1 MLDSTQPASA
11 PPTVNVIQPTLPQ
24 NAAADA
30 AQPAAA
36 AAEPAAAA
44 PQPAA
49 AAHLTASNA
58 QSQAPLRLPLATMK
72 LFEKVEEKVHASPIF
87 YNNLVHTFYI
97 KQRLCLSRLFISRV
111 NV

>member
-11 PPTVNVIQPTLPQ
+11 PPTADVTQQVLPQ
-24 NAAADA
+24 NAAAAADA

-36 AAEPAAAA
+36 APQPAAAA

-49 AAHLTASNA
+49 AAHVTAANA

-72 LFEKVEEKVHASPIF
+72 VFEKVEEKVHASPIF

-97 KQRLCLSRLFISRV
+97 QQRHCPDCFF